1 MGAKELQTTLQD
13 THSCTITYETVWK
26 GKEKALDQLLSI
38 WEDSF
43 QLIFRWKE
51 AVLET
56 MPHSVIEIDLDVHDG
71 QLYFKRFFCAF
82 GHCLEGFHEGCRQY
96 LSVDSTA
103 LNERWNGHLPSATS
117 VDGHNWMFLVA
128 FRFFEYETYKS
139 WSWFLLQL
147 RKTIGEPLLL
157 AIHT

>member
-1 MGAKELQTTLQD
+1 VSNSCRPHSR
-13 THSCTITYETVWK
+13 THT
-26 GKEKALDQLLSI
+26 AAQLLMK
-38 WEDSF
+38 
-43 QLIFRWKE
+43 QCGRVKRKHLINCLVFGRIAFNLFSGGRKLFWRQCLTQSLRLTLMCMMDNYTSE
-51 AVLET
+51 
-56 MPHSVIEIDLDVHDG
+56 G
-71 QLYFKRFFCAF
+71 FFCAF